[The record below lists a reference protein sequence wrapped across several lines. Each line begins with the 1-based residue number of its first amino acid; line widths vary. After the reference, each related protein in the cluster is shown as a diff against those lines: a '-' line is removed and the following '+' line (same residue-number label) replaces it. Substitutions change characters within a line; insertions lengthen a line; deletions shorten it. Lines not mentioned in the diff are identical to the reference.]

1 MSLNFHENGDFNN
14 FTKIIF
20 ACGQHKRCGMAILL
34 QNLISGLSKIRK
46 NRENKVIRKF
56 ASIRYSISPQKTHS
70 HIIHYIKLY
79 SSILTLYFSSLGAPL
94 DNNSD

>member
-1 MSLNFHENGDFNN
+1 MLLNFHENGDFNN

-46 NRENKVIRKF
+46 NQENKVIRKF
-56 ASIRYSISPQKTHS
+56 ASIQYLISP
-70 HIIHYIKLY
+70 
-79 SSILTLYFSSLGAPL
+79 
-94 DNNSD
+94 